1 MDRRIQALLIA
12 LLLVVGACSAEQ
24 RVDEEVEDRTAYEDL
39 VTTADTS
46 EAYESDRAAPV
57 TAVQGT
63 GTRSGPL
70 TATGQL
76 QGIAGGEPPGSVV
89 ITEDGPG
96 TLVQVQINRYTVGTE
111 LKVALARGS
120 CQESGEIVR
129 ALDGTIRIDAQR
141 IGTLEERIPIPAA
154 TVLNGE
160 HSLRVTDPGE
170 GTAEVVFACADLPA
184 A

>member
-1 MDRRIQALLIA
+1 MDRRIQAILTAVLLA
-12 LLLVVGACSAEQ
+12 VGACSSEQ

-39 VTTADTS
+39 FTTADTS
-46 EAYESDRAAPV
+46 EAYDTDQAAPV

-76 QGIAGGEPPGSVV
+76 EGIADGAPPGSVV
-89 ITEDGPG
+89 ITEAGPG
-96 TLVQVQINRYTVGTE
+96 TLIQVQIDRYAVGTE

-120 CQESGEIVR
+120 CQDPGEILR
-129 ALDGTIRIDAQR
+129 TLDGTIRIDAQ
-141 IGTLEERIPIPAA
+141 GLGSLQERIDVPAA

-160 HSLRVTDPGE
+160 HSLRVTDAGE
-170 GTAEVVFACADLPA
+170 GPADIILACANLPA